1 MMLYSAPVVA
11 QSVRVSQPGTAFMA
25 NAAAE
30 AGLDVDPDAYFGFP
44 PLRKRMPSIVYPV
57 RAAQFQIEGRV
68 YVEYTVNKKG
78 RARDI
83 RIIDGP
89 GYGCEEEV
97 ERVLRASRFE
107 PMQVKTKS
115 PSKHASLV
123 PLTLVSTRILFAP

>member
-11 QSVRVSQPGTAFMA
+11 QSVRASQPGTAFMA

-68 YVEYTVNKKG
+68 YVEYTVKKG

-83 RIIDGP
+83 RIRDGP
-89 GYGCEEEV
+89 EYGCEEEV
-97 ERVLRASRFE
+97 ERVLRATRFE
-107 PMQVKTKS
+107 PMQDENEEPVETRFVS
-115 PSKHASLV
+115 AFDFSLN
-123 PLTLVSTRILFAP
+123 